1 MRAERSVSGGA
12 RRRGLAAALGLAALF
27 LLPAAALSLGAPR
40 ASGAGAGLGGAP
52 GQAGTPVLLQAPVN
66 PDVGAGRVLY
76 EERCAT
82 CHGER
87 GQGVRGLGPV
97 IAGLGPAVY
106 DFMLSTGRMPIDR
119 VVRQAS
125 RKPPAFDSRRIA
137 QLIAYLRTLP
147 PGDGMPIPHPNPTF
161 GHIADGQAIF
171 QNNCAPCHGATGIGG
186 AVGDVVAPALHPATS
201 TQIAEAVRIGPGAMP
216 VFDRATISDAELDSL
231 IRYVLYLRHPQDRG
245 GAGLAHVGPIVE
257 GLVGLLA
264 GLGAVVLVTR
274 LIGERA

>member
-1 MRAERSVSGGA
+1 V
-12 RRRGLAAALGLAALF
+12 RRRVAGVLALAALF
-27 LLPAAALSLGAPR
+27 LLPAAALSLGG
-40 ASGAGAGLGGAP
+40 SGAAVASLPPEASSGRLAP
-52 GQAGTPVLLQAPVN
+52 PVLLQAPAPAAN
-66 PDVGAGRVLY
+66 PDIRAGRVLY

-87 GQGVRGLGPV
+87 GQGVGGLGPS

-119 VVRQAS
+119 VVRQAA
-125 RKPPAFDSRRIA
+125 RKPPSFDARQIA

-161 GHIADGQAIF
+161 GHIADGQAVF

-186 AVGDVVAPALHPATS
+186 AVGDVVAPALHQATA

-216 VFDRATISDAELDSL
+216 VFDRATIPDAELDSV